1 MADLSIN
8 TVPLKDAKD
17 ILKTL
22 RAGRGGRTSRY
33 QPIIDAA
40 GSLKNGQVITIQGVA
55 KTQVQP
61 LRTYI
66 MRFLDSDEWKVKSAK
81 AKDDDSY
88 VVVLGRKGDFE

>member
-8 TVPLKDAKD
+8 TVPIKDARD

-33 QPIIDAA
+33 QQIVEDARKA
-40 GSLKNGQVITIQGVA
+40 KAGQVVTVTGVA

-61 LRTYI
+61 LRTHVLKH
-66 MRFLDSDEWKVKSAK
+66 LDGSEWKVKSAASK
-81 AKDDDSY
+81 EDGTY
-88 VVVLGRKGDFE
+88 VVVVGRKADFE